1 MRCAGLILLARTNL
15 VCTNL
20 VCATLVCATLVCATT
35 VLAQTSPDPEVARA
49 QIELNRVRVMVETG
63 VLPRAQIQKAEAAVA
78 DAQDAAIIR
87 KNIYNQDLTQDQ
99 ADDLVAAAA
108 RRFEHRKKAF
118 DDAKNL
124 VDLGVMPSQSL
135 SSPLQEMDFARKEYD
150 LAGTRAKLA
159 QQAIDMAEAEE
170 AVQAQLA
177 EHRSVTPNIAER
189 FDGDGIFTPQIL
201 QRVETAFASHFGKP
215 LPVSAN
221 GETAVH
227 RALGFD
233 HRGRVDVAVHP
244 DQPEGVWLRGYL
256 TEHRIPFF
264 AFRQAVPGKATGA
277 HIHMGPMSTRLVAP
291 GAGG

>member
-1 MRCAGLILLARTNL
+1 MRCPALVLLL
-15 VCTNL
+15 
-20 VCATLVCATLVCATT
+20 CAAAA
-35 VLAQTSPDPEVARA
+35 LAQNSVDPDVARA

-63 VLPRAQIQKAEAAVA
+63 AYPRSQLQKAEAAVA
-78 DAQDAAIIR
+78 DAEDAATIR
-87 KNIYNQDLTQDQ
+87 KSIYNQDLTGDQ
-99 ADDLVAAAA
+99 ADEMVAAAG
-108 RRFEHRKKAF
+108 RRFDRRKQAY
-118 DDAKNL
+118 DDAKKL
-124 VDLGVMPSQSL
+124 VDAGVAPAQSL
-135 SSPLQEMDFARKEYD
+135 TNPQRDMDFARKETE
-150 LAGTRAKLA
+150 LAETRAKLA
-159 QQAIDMAEAEE
+159 HEAIEIAEGE
-170 AVQAQLA
+170 AALQAQLA
-177 EHRSVTPNIAER
+177 AHPTEIPKTAER
-189 FDGDGIFTPQIL
+189 FDGNGIFTPQIFE
-201 QRVETAFASHFGKP
+201 RIETAFASHFGKP